1 MKKVFALSAFPV
13 DVQGRG
19 YFYVCGEDLLREE
32 ITVSKNV
39 AVVGVTG
46 AVGQEM
52 LYCLEKR
59 NFPVGNLTV
68 MASARSAG
76 KTIKFKGK
84 DLTITETTTKSFE
97 NVDIALMAVE
107 SDQSQEFSP
116 AAVKAGAVVVDNSSA
131 YRMDPECPL
140 VIPEVNPEAA
150 KNRPKGIIANPNCST
165 IIMNVPV
172 WPLHQVNPLK
182 RILVS
187 TYQAA
192 SGAGKPAMDELEET
206 TRAWVEGKKIEPK
219 VFPYQLTMNVFSHN
233 SRLYDNGYNQE
244 EMKMTDETRKIF
256 GAPGIMV
263 AATCVR
269 VPVMRAHCESV
280 MLEFTNPMSP
290 EQARAI
296 LEKAPGVKVLDDR
309 SKNRSPQPLD
319 AAGQDDVLVGRIRE
333 DISLPGR
340 GLMLWVAGDQI
351 LKGAALNAVQIAE
364 LL

>member
-1 MKKVFALSAFPV
+1 MA
-13 DVQGRG
+13 
-19 YFYVCGEDLLREE
+19 
-32 ITVSKNV
+32 KNV

-52 LYCLEKR
+52 LHCLEKR
-59 NFPVGNLTV
+59 NFPVGEVRAL
-68 MASARSAG
+68 ASARSAG
-76 KTIKFKGK
+76 KTVKFKGK
-84 DLTITETTTKSFE
+84 DLTIAETTAKSFE
-97 NVDIALMAVE
+97 GIDIALMAVE
-107 SDQSQEFSP
+107 ADQSQEFSP

-131 YRMDPECPL
+131 YRMDPDCPL

-172 WPLHQVNPLK
+172 WPLHQVNPVK
-182 RILVS
+182 RILAS

-192 SGAGKPAMDELEET
+192 SGAGKPAMDELERTTKAWANGEKIET
-206 TRAWVEGKKIEPK
+206 T
-219 VFPYQLTMNVFSHN
+219 VFPYQLVMNVFSHN
-233 SRLYDNGYNQE
+233 SGLQDNGYNGE
-244 EMKMTDETRKIF
+244 EMKMTNETRKIF
-256 GAPGIMV
+256 SAPEIMV
-263 AATCVR
+263 AATCIR
-269 VPVMRAHCESV
+269 VPVMRAHCESI

-290 EQARAI
+290 AEAEAI
-296 LEKAPGVKVLDDR
+296 LAKAPGVKILDDR
-309 SKNRSPQPLD
+309 KNNRSPQPLD

-364 LL
+364 II

>member
-1 MKKVFALSAFPV
+1 MA
-13 DVQGRG
+13 
-19 YFYVCGEDLLREE
+19 
-32 ITVSKNV
+32 KNV

-52 LYCLEKR
+52 LNCLEKR
-59 NFPVGNLTV
+59 NFPLGEVKAL
-68 MASARSAG
+68 ASARSAG
-76 KTIKFKGK
+76 KTITFKGK
-84 DLTITETTTKSFE
+84 ELTIEETTTKSFE
-97 NVDIALMAVE
+97 GVDIALMAVE
-107 SDQSQEFSP
+107 ADQSQEFSP

-140 VIPEVNPEAA
+140 VVPEVNPEAI

-172 WPLHQVNPLK
+172 WPLHRVNPVK
-182 RILVS
+182 RIVVS

-192 SGAGKPAMDELEET
+192 SGAGKPAMDELEASA
-206 TRAWVEGKKIEPK
+206 RAWVNGEKFEPK
-219 VFPYQLTMNVFSHN
+219 VFPYTLFMNCFSHN
-233 SRLYDNGYNQE
+233 SGLVENGYNGE
-244 EMKMTDETRKIF
+244 EIKMTNETRKIF
-256 GAPGIMV
+256 GVPEMMV

-269 VPVMRAHCESV
+269 IPVMRAHCESIA
-280 MLEFTNPMSP
+280 LEFTNPMTP
-290 EQARAI
+290 EEARAI
-296 LEKAPGVKVLDDR
+296 LEKAPGVKILDDR
-309 SKNRSPQPLD
+309 KANRSPQPLD

-340 GLMLWVAGDQI
+340 GLMLFVSGDQI

>member
-1 MKKVFALSAFPV
+1 MA
-13 DVQGRG
+13 
-19 YFYVCGEDLLREE
+19 
-32 ITVSKNV
+32 KNV

-46 AVGQEM
+46 VVGQEM
-52 LYCLEKR
+52 LNCLEKR
-59 NFPVGNLTV
+59 RFPLGEVRAL
-68 MASARSAG
+68 ASSRSAG

-84 DLTITETTTKSFE
+84 DLTIGETTAKSFE
-97 NVDIALMAVE
+97 GMDIVLMAVE
-107 SDQSQEFSP
+107 SDQSKEFSP

-131 YRMDPECPL
+131 YRRDPDCPL
-140 VIPEVNPEAA
+140 VVPEVNPGAA

-172 WPLHQVNPLK
+172 WPLHRVNPVK
-182 RILVS
+182 RIIVS

-192 SGAGKPAMDELEET
+192 SGAGKPAMEELEAT
-206 TRAWVEGKKIEPK
+206 TKAWAAGKPVEPK
-219 VFPYQLTMNVFSHN
+219 VFPYQLAMNLFSHN
-233 SRLYDNGYNQE
+233 SGLEANGYNSE
-244 EMKMTDETRKIF
+244 EIKMTKETRKIF
-256 GAPGIMV
+256 GAPEMMI

-269 VPVMRAHCESV
+269 VPVMRAHCEAV
-280 MLEFTNPMSP
+280 TLEFTNPMTP
-290 EQARAI
+290 EQAAAI
-296 LEKAPGVKVLDDR
+296 LAKAPGVKILDDR

>member
-1 MKKVFALSAFPV
+1 M
-13 DVQGRG
+13 RG
-19 YFYVCGEDLLREE
+19 NIVA
-32 ITVSKNV
+32 KNV

-59 NFPVGNLTV
+59 NFPVGELKV

-76 KTIKFKGK
+76 KTVTFKGK
-84 DLTITETTTKSFE
+84 ELTITETTAKSFE
-97 NVDIALMAVE
+97 GVDIALMAVE
-107 SDQSQEFSP
+107 ADQSQEFSP

-140 VIPEVNPEAA
+140 VVPEVNPEAA

-172 WPLHQVNPLK
+172 WPLHKANPIK
-182 RILVS
+182 RIIVS

-192 SGAGKPAMDELEET
+192 SGAGKPAMDELAAT
-206 TRAWVEGKKIEPK
+206 AKAWVNGEKIEPK
-219 VFPYQLTMNVFSHN
+219 VFPHQLIMNLFSHN
-233 SRLYDNGYNQE
+233 SSLAENGYNGE
-244 EMKMTDETRKIF
+244 EVKMTKETRKIF
-256 GAPGIMV
+256 GAPEMMV
-263 AATCVR
+263 AATCIR
-269 VPVMRAHCESV
+269 VPVMRAHCESIA
-280 MLEFTNPMSP
+280 LEFTNPMSP
-290 EQARAI
+290 EEATAI
-296 LEKAPGVKVLDDR
+296 LSKAPGVKILDDR
-309 SKNRSPQPLD
+309 KNNRSPQPLD

-364 LL
+364 LLV